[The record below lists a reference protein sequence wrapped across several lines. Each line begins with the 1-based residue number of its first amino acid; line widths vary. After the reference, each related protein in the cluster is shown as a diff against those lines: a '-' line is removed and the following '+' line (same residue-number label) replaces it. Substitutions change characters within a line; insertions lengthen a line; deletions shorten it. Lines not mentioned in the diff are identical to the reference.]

1 MTKPASSPELPP
13 SMTALW
19 RSLRMGFRA
28 EPLLLVAGAGTA
40 LAAAVPDAL
49 LAWGFKLLSESLI
62 LGDQTAIVEAAALLA
77 GLAAGGW
84 LLSTAAERTNLRLA
98 ERAAVHIESYVAR
111 LQSTVT
117 TIEHHERADHLDL
130 LQILRDHGGTLSQL
144 YRSLF
149 ATCGSV
155 LRLLLTVG
163 LLMSVH
169 PVLALLLV
177 FAAPTVLVAVRRAA
191 VEKRVEEAGA
201 PHRRRARHWFV
212 IGSSAGPGK
221 EVRISGLQERLR
233 ADRRRSWDRSYHAL
247 NRAQWITTGW
257 QCAVWC
263 VFGAALTVAV
273 SWVAYQPGSPA
284 SRAGDVALVLTAAGR
299 LSMFIGQTMSE
310 SHFLRGIW
318 LDASRRMTWLENFA
332 AAHRATADRPVPQ
345 TLTEGIRYENVS
357 FHYPA
362 DDRMIL
368 EDVDLTLP
376 AGKVVAIVGENGAG
390 KTTLI
395 KLLCRFYE
403 PTGGRILV
411 DGEDLGR
418 LSPDDWRARMSATFQ
433 DFQRFE
439 FTAARAVGLGDLP
452 RLDDRNAVDT
462 AVRRAGAEE
471 LLGKLPAGL
480 DTQLGVTRQDGVE
493 ISFGQ
498 WQRLA
503 LSRGFMRDDPLVL
516 ILDEPAAALD
526 AEAEH
531 QLFERYAAAARHPYG
546 GRGDRVTVLV
556 SHRFS
561 TVRMADLI
569 VVLDGSRVAE
579 VGSHAELIAAGGKYA
594 ELYGIQEAA
603 YR

>member
-1 MTKPASSPELPP
+1 MTTTASSPELPP
-13 SMTALW
+13 SLTALW

-28 EPLLLVAGAGTA
+28 EPLLLLAGAATT

-49 LAWGFKLLSESLI
+49 FALGFKLFSEAVIRTDRAAI
-62 LGDQTAIVEAAALLA
+62 LQAALLLA

-84 LLSTAAERTNLRLA
+84 LLTTASERTNLRLA

-117 TIEHHERADHLDL
+117 TIEHHERTDHLDL
-130 LQILRDHGGTLSQL
+130 LEVLRDHAGTLSQL

-149 ATCGSV
+149 ATSGAV
-155 LRLLLTVG
+155 LRLVLTVG

-169 PVLALLLV
+169 PALAVLLL
-177 FAAPTVLVAVRRAA
+177 FAAPTVLVAMFRAA
-191 VEKRVEEAGA
+191 VEKRIEEDGA
-201 PHRRRARHWFV
+201 QHRRRARHWFV
-212 IGSSAGPGK
+212 MGSGAAPGK
-221 EVRISGLQERLR
+221 EVRIAGLQERLR
-233 ADRRRSWDRSYHAL
+233 IDRRKSWDRSYHAL
-247 NRAQWITTGW
+247 NRAQWITTAW
-257 QCAVWC
+257 QCTVWC
-263 VFGAALTVAV
+263 VFGIALAAAV
-273 SWVAYQPGSPA
+273 SWVAYQPGAPA
-284 SRAGDVALVLTAAGR
+284 ERAGAVALVLAAAGR
-299 LSMFIGQTMSE
+299 LSLFIGQTTSE
-310 SHFLRGIW
+310 THFLRGIW
-318 LDASRRMTWLENFA
+318 LDASRRLTWLENFA
-332 AAHRATADRPVPQ
+332 AAHRTDADRPVPER
-345 TLTEGIRYENVS
+345 LTTGITYENVS
-357 FHYPA
+357 FHYPTS
-362 DDRMIL
+362 DRMIL
-368 EDVDLTLP
+368 EDVNLTLP

-395 KLLCRFYE
+395 KLLCRFYD

-411 DGEDLGR
+411 DGEQLDR
-418 LSPDDWRARMSATFQ
+418 LPPDDWRARMSGTFQ

-439 FTAARAVGLGDLP
+439 FSAAHTIGLGDLP
-452 RLDDRNAVDT
+452 RIDDRAAVDA
-462 AVRRAGAEE
+462 AVERAGAGEV
-471 LLGKLPAGL
+471 LSKLPAGL
-480 DTQLGVTRQDGVE
+480 DTQLGVTWPDGVE

-516 ILDEPAAALD
+516 VLDEPAAALD
-526 AEAEH
+526 AETEH
-531 QLFERYAAAARHPYG
+531 QLFERFAAAARQPYG
-546 GRGDRVTVLV
+546 GQDGRITLLV

-569 VVLDGSRVAE
+569 VVLDGSRVVE